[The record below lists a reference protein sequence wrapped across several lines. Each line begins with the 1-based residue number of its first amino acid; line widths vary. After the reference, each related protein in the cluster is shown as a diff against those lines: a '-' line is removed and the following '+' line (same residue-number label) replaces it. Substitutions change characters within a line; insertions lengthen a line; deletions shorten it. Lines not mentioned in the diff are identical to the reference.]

1 MGSSNPGCLKF
12 LNYTDLKVDGS
23 TQKPKCPQ
31 DGTARWERKRR
42 YFSWNI
48 KRVPPIPKT
57 GGKTTRKD
65 IRVIPR
71 QEAKPPGKTS
81 ELSQDR
87 RQNHQ
92 ERQQSYPKT
101 GSKTTRKDTRVIP
114 RQEAKPP
121 GKTSELSQ
129 DRRQNHQERHQSYPK
144 TGSKTTRKDIRVTP
158 RQEAKPP
165 GKTSELPQDR
175 RQNHQERHQSYP
187 KTGGKTTRKDI
198 RERRRKGKR
207 IRSEKRQ
214 GHSRFPAGQ
223 KHMATV
229 RKTTDR
235 MPPKKLQQI

>member
-1 MGSSNPGCLKF
+1 MAQLKNQNAHKMAPRGEKENRAI
-12 LNYTDLKVDGS
+12 LAG
-23 TQKPKCPQ
+23 
-31 DGTARWERKRR
+31 
-42 YFSWNI
+42 NI

-101 GSKTTRKDTRVIP
+101 GGKTTRKDIRVIP

-121 GKTSELSQ
+121 KKTSELS
-129 DRRQNHQERHQSYPK
+129 
-144 TGSKTTRKDIRVTP
+144 
-158 RQEAKPP
+158 
-165 GKTSELPQDR
+165 QDR

-198 RERRRKGKR
+198 RVIPRQEAKPPGKTSELSQDRRQNRQERHQSYPKTG
-207 IRSEKRQ
+207 
-214 GHSRFPAGQ
+214 G
-223 KHMATV
+223 
-229 RKTTDR
+229 KTTRTQAIGPQKECLRTYRCSIPDFFFVFFL
-235 MPPKKLQQI
+235 PTYVEK

>member
-1 MGSSNPGCLKF
+1 MAQLKNQNAHKMAPRGEKENRAI
-12 LNYTDLKVDGS
+12 LAG
-23 TQKPKCPQ
+23 
-31 DGTARWERKRR
+31 
-42 YFSWNI
+42 NI

-101 GSKTTRKDTRVIP
+101 GGKTTRKDIRVIPRQEAKPPKKTSELSQDRRQNHQERHQSYPKIGGKTTRKDIRVIP

-129 DRRQNHQERHQSYPK
+129 DRRQNR
-144 TGSKTTRKDIRVTP
+144 
-158 RQEAKPP
+158 
-165 GKTSELPQDR
+165 
-175 RQNHQERHQSYP
+175 QERHQSYP
-187 KTGGKTTRKDI
+187 KTGGKTTRTQAIGPQKECLRTYRCSIPDFF
-198 RERRRKGKR
+198 RFFFLPTYV
-207 IRSEKRQ
+207 EK
-214 GHSRFPAGQ
+214 
-223 KHMATV
+223 
-229 RKTTDR
+229 
-235 MPPKKLQQI
+235 